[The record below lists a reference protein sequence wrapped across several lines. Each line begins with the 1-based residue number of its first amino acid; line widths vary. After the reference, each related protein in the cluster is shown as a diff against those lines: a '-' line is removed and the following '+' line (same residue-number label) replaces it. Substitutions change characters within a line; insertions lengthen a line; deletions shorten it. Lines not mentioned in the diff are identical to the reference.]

1 MSNYGENVLKNETG
15 LIYKVNGTL
24 EQIIKR
30 KNEIMRENSKWKRSN
45 TYGKRLLDYQR
56 NIIEDK
62 YFFSEKNSPII
73 YENENE
79 ILKSERDRETYI
91 KRLEKM
97 KGLLLN

>member
-1 MSNYGENVLKNETG
+1 MFY
-15 LIYKVNGTL
+15 
-24 EQIIKR
+24 
-30 KNEIMRENSKWKRSN
+30 
-45 TYGKRLLDYQR
+45 
-56 NIIEDK
+56 
-62 YFFSEKNSPII
+62 EKNSPII